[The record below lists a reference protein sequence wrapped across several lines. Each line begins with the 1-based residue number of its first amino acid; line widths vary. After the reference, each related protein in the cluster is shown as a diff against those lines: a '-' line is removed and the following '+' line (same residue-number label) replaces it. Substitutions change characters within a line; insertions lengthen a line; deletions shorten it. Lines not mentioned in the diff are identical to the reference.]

1 MYTVVIIIC
10 FTLMQCPYIKLL
22 WIPSVLLRF
31 FLPSFPDN
39 IFIGGTSSP
48 SRTHGF
54 TPLQCLKESG
64 LFIFLFVLDLFT
76 NVICVSWFHPLPSF
90 KCEPCCPSFI
100 VRSRFD
106 HQCCP
111 CLLGL
116 PPFFFVTCFFVVH
129 FVSMFTFL
137 VPCCQVS
144 FNFRM
149 KTMFGSS
156 LSSAAGQTVFTY
168 FWWFV
173 YVCV

>member
-1 MYTVVIIIC
+1 MK
-10 FTLMQCPYIKLL
+10 CPYIKLL

-31 FLPSFPDN
+31 FLPSFTDN
-39 IFIGGTSSP
+39 IFRGGTAYP

-54 TPLQCLKESG
+54 TPLQSIL
-64 LFIFLFVLDLFT
+64 LIFLFVLDLLT
-76 NVICVSWFHPLPSF
+76 NVICVSWFRPLPSF
-90 KCEPCCPSFI
+90 RWDSG
-100 VRSRFD
+100 FD
-106 HQCCP
+106 HQCCL
-111 CLLGL
+111 CLLGS
-116 PPFFFVTCFFVVH
+116 PPVFFVTCFFVVH
-129 FVSMFTFL
+129 CVSIFTFL

-144 FNFRM
+144 FDFRM